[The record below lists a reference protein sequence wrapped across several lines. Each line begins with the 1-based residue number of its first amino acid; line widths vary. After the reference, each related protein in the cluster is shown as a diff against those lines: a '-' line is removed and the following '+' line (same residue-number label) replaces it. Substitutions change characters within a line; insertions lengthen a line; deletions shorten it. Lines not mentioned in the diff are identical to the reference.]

1 MKEKTLTNQ
10 LNVKDNTTNEGHPLD
25 SRSKVS
31 SLDDLALMS
40 GAYVGLHIYVED
52 RQTEYVVTKLNGT
65 DIDMEQGL
73 VTLEEFVNSNPNA
86 VLYTAQTLTNNQKAQ
101 ARQNIGAGTGDYT
114 DLVNKPIIPVKVS
127 DLENDSGFITI
138 ENMSTKQD
146 TLVSGTNIKTINNQS
161 ILGSGNIT
169 IQGGSGG
176 TSDYSQL
183 SNKPS
188 INGVELSGN
197 KTNSQLGIP
206 TKTSDLTNDSGFL
219 TSESEPAFNSS
230 VAKDISSADIS
241 NWNDKVDKTSE
252 INQIY
257 GTNNTGE
264 QFTRLLS
271 AGATASTIPIRGG
284 GGVLAVGTPTADAH
298 ATTKKYVDDNLATKQ
313 DTLVSGTN
321 IKTINNQSILG
332 SGNITIEG
340 GSGGTTTK
348 QIVFNDFVKGGL
360 INDNSGNMRSMYPL
374 NADEV
379 KGIVCYTN
387 EVRIGVYGEDWTEIS
402 NTVVSADTIWT
413 NPQATNSRYIMLSTA
428 GNTIIPVSI
437 IVDSSVDLVLLSD
450 VKFCGSDLFTLFST
464 KNIAPDPNYLNGSS
478 TIWGTTRPA
487 GVCEWVSGGVADTF
501 GKALHVSKTGNID
514 WMGKTWNNAY
524 KPSLTAGHNYLFA
537 WRGKL
542 TNLVKQSTENGIYE
556 QAGLD
561 ALYLAKSVRNTITEL
576 TDDYVSVIDTIN
588 PTTTGPQAITLG
600 ITYSKNRNVGT
611 IEGYIGRYD
620 IVDLTSL
627 NRIPSVRELQWIY
640 QIFIMTLKAKPSK
653 EIQALVEN
661 INLTNI
667 FIPSGQ
673 ARRLYLN
680 EARKILDEIGV
691 SNYNYSNP
699 SGTNNSASVNGSQ
712 NYNKINCDGMAK
724 AALQMIGHPDLL
736 RMLAQRSMTLH
747 AMRGKSVVNIPVTA
761 NYMGGS
767 EHTLYWTETVGGEI
781 QYHVSYNNDASSKAL
796 NEAYQIIMGKGGNW
810 GSNLTD
816 PSGMAGNTSTAVYLC
831 RSNKYKGKAM
841 IGVLHYPSY
850 KDFNVYNDMINVFD
864 NLEGVEEAT
873 TPSAIY
879 AAAGYVPDF
888 PTSCKYIDLLEYKK
902 GDETAVF
909 NTASM
914 IKFFSAT
921 VIDSWLKKGDL
932 IEYTPDCVVG
942 GSAINYQSDP
952 ALGIRKQ
959 VGDKFVYEEI
969 MPAAMMASDNEMFF
983 AMATAAGKKM
993 VLSRMDNPKID

>member
-1 MKEKTLTNQ
+1 MSIYNLGRVLPIFKGEYNPTETYENLDVVLYNGSSY
-10 LNVKDNTTNEGHPLD
+10 VAINTTTNNLPTDENHWAVVAMAGTLSPEQ
-25 SRSKVS
+25 
-31 SLDDLALMS
+31 
-40 GAYVGLHIYVED
+40 IEYVE
-52 RQTEYVVTKLNGT
+52 QQVIEYVQGQGYVIDENYTHT
-65 DIDMEQGL
+65 DNNFTNADKAK
-73 VTLEEFVNSNPNA
+73 VNNA
-86 VLYTAQTLTNNQKAQ
+86 VVDPSYVHTDNNFTNADKSKLD
-101 ARQNIGAGTGDYT
+101 NID
-114 DLVNKPIIPVKVS
+114 
-127 DLENDSGFITI
+127 
-138 ENMSTKQD
+138 MSTKQD

-176 TSDYSQL
+176 TSDYTDL

-230 VAKDISSADIS
+230 VAKDITDTDIS
-241 NWNDKVDKTSE
+241 NWDNKVDATDTPSR
-252 INQIY
+252 IY
-257 GTNNTGE
+257 GTNSLGVQQTYQIAG
-264 QFTRLLS
+264 
-271 AGATASTIPIRGG
+271 GATPSTIPYRGT
-284 GGVLAVGTPTADAH
+284 GGVLSVGSPTADAH
-298 ATTKKYVDDNLATKQ
+298 AATKRYVDDNLATKQ

-348 QIVFNDFVKGGL
+348 QIEFNDFVKGGL

-379 KGIVCYTN
+379 KGVVCSTA

-402 NTVVSADTIWT
+402 NTTVPAGTTWT
-413 NPQATNSRYIMLSTA
+413 NPQATNSRYIMLSTV
-428 GNTIIPVSI
+428 GNSVIPVSI

-450 VKFCGSDLFTLFST
+450 VKFCGSNLFTLFST

-478 TIWGTTRPA
+478 TIWGTTHP
-487 GVCEWVSGGVADTF
+487 GTSVCDWVSGGVADTF
-501 GKALHVSKTGNID
+501 GKALHVSKTGNIG
-514 WMGKTWNNAY
+514 WLGKTWNTAY
-524 KPSLTAGHNYLFA
+524 RPSLTAGHNYLFA
-537 WRGKL
+537 WRGRL

-588 PTTTGPQAITLG
+588 PTTTGAQAITLG
-600 ITYSKNRNVGT
+600 ITYSTNRNVGT

-699 SGTNNSASVNGSQ
+699 SGTNNSVSVNGAQ

-724 AALQMIGHPDLL
+724 AGVQMIGHPDLL
-736 RMLAQRSMTLH
+736 RILAQRRMTLH
-747 AMRGKSVVNIPVTA
+747 AIRGNSTVDIALSA

-767 EHTLYWTETVGGEI
+767 ERGANAD
-781 QYHVSYNNDASSKAL
+781 QDADSKGL
-796 NEAYQIIMGKGGNW
+796 GEAYQIIMGKGGNW

-841 IGVLHYPSY
+841 IGVLH
-850 KDFNVYNDMINVFD
+850 FNSDIGGAVYNDMLNVFN
-864 NLEGVEEAT
+864 NLEGVEGAT
-873 TPSAIY
+873 TPSATY

-902 GDETAVF
+902 GDATAVF

-914 IKFFSAT
+914 IKFFSAI

-942 GSAINYQSDP
+942 GSRISE
-952 ALGIRKQ
+952 KQ

-983 AMATAAGKKM
+983 AMATAAGKKIA
-993 VLSRMDNPKID
+993 LSRLDNPKID